1 MKHSS
6 SATFLLVACL
16 VVLHSAS
23 AFMLPRASVLAF
35 QRVGPSIA
43 RAPAHAAGRRMMLS
57 RSLAMAANPKVY
69 FDIEIGGEKTGRI
82 IMELAADVAPKTA
95 ENFRQIATGEAGFT
109 YKGSAF
115 HRVIPDFMLQG
126 GDITRGD
133 GTGGQSIYGRTFP
146 DENFTLKHKGVG
158 LLSMANAGPNTNGSQ
173 FFITTVETPWL
184 DGRHTVFGK
193 VTEGMDVVR
202 KVEAVGSPRGTP
214 IKKVVIADSGEL
226 K

>member
-1 MKHSS
+1 
-6 SATFLLVACL
+6 
-16 VVLHSAS
+16 
-23 AFMLPRASVLAF
+23 
-35 QRVGPSIA
+35 
-43 RAPAHAAGRRMMLS
+43 
-57 RSLAMAANPKVY
+57 VY

-95 ENFRQIATGEAGFT
+95 GTYHENSSASPSTPLLRLFPPLGSHRRCIFILIPQPLPAHKQTHAHLVENFRQIATGEAGFT

-173 FFITTVETPWL
+173 FFITTVETPWYCSL
-184 DGRHTVFGK
+184 RAWFDTLYLPFFPSFLIFGL
-193 VTEGMDVVR
+193 E
-202 KVEAVGSPRGTP
+202 
-214 IKKVVIADSGEL
+214 
-226 K
+226 